1 MTTTTV
7 DYVESH
13 HLWRPMAAISS
24 AKEIKSFATAP
35 MVHHKLLMSN
45 KSLNNLVASTVK
57 YMLTT
62 TKSVVTT
69 STISTTEEEDSGM
82 WYKIE
87 FNEIDDFS
95 MSKHNETS
103 FIVNDTLDYLN
114 GTNAT
119 NATTTNSEV
128 TAELVTM
135 IATGVVLG
143 LLILATVIGNV
154 FVIAAILL
162 ERNLQN
168 VANYLILSLAVADLL
183 VACLVMPLG
192 AVYEVSNEWMLGPEL
207 CDMWTSSDVLCCTA
221 SILHLVAIALDR
233 YWAVTN
239 IDYIHQRTSKR
250 IGTMIVII
258 WCVSFLV
265 CIAPLLGWKDPQWSV
280 RIQDR
285 KCIVSQDIGYQIFA
299 TSSSFYLPLLVILVL
314 YWRIFQTA
322 RKRIRRRQ
330 ILNSANNPAN
340 KNPAAGGIA
349 GGLAAASGTGGIA
362 AAVVTIIG
370 RPLPTISET
379 TTAFTTVSSNNTSP
393 EKTSFAN
400 GLEADPTT
408 TDGGIS
414 CYQPQYTVK
423 RKLKYSADSKR
434 ERKAAKTLAII
445 TGAFVICWLPF
456 FVMAILLPI
465 YKDSFEPYVVSIFLW
480 LGYFNS
486 TLNPII
492 YTIFSP
498 EFRHAFKKI
507 LFGKN
512 YARRNRNFGIKHF
525 Q

>member
-1 MTTTTV
+1 M
-7 DYVESH
+7 DYVRSH
-13 HLWRPMAAISS
+13 HLWRPLAAMSG
-24 AKEIKSFATAP
+24 KEQEPAVIAAP
-35 MVHHKLLMSN
+35 PEN
-45 KSLNNLVASTVK
+45 FSLK
-57 YMLTT
+57 
-62 TKSVVTT
+62 
-69 STISTTEEEDSGM
+69 STIFHNIITIASSTEESNDV
-82 WYKIE
+82 WYPL
-87 FNEIDDFS
+87 DG
-95 MSKHNETS
+95 NETS
-103 FIVNDTLDYLN
+103 NFLVKKIDDSYLYPNYSLLNSNFSSNFSVNRTFNYYQHDETIKI
-114 GTNAT
+114 
-119 NATTTNSEV
+119 
-128 TAELVTM
+128 VTM
-135 IATGVVLG
+135 VGIAVLLG
-143 LLILATVIGNV
+143 FIILATVIGNV

-192 AVYEVSNEWMLGPEL
+192 AVYEVSQEWTLGPEL

-250 IGTMIVII
+250 IGMMIFII
-258 WCVSFLV
+258 WFVSFLV
-265 CIAPLLGWKDPQWSV
+265 CIAPLLGWKDPKWDD
-280 RIQDR
+280 RIRD
-285 KCIVSQDIGYQIFA
+285 KECLISQDLYYQIFA
-299 TSSSFYLPLLVILVL
+299 TASSFYLPLLVILIL

-330 ILNSANNPAN
+330 VIGSGANTSSQ
-340 KNPAAGGIA
+340 NPAAGGIA

-379 TTAFTTVSSNNTSP
+379 TTAFTTVSSNSSP

-400 GLEADPTT
+400 GLEPDMPTT
-408 TDGGIS
+408 TDCS
-414 CYQPQYTVK
+414 MSYQPQHYPIK
-423 RKLKYSADSKR
+423 KKSRDSADSKR

-445 TGAFVICWLPF
+445 TGAFVLCWLPF
-456 FVMAILLPI
+456 FIMAVLLPI
-465 YKDSFEPYVVSIFLW
+465 NANLFEKYVISIFLW

-507 LFGKN
+507 LCGRN
-512 YARRNRNFGIKHF
+512 YARRNKHFGIRHF

>member
-1 MTTTTV
+1 M
-7 DYVESH
+7 DYINSH
-13 HLWRPMAAISS
+13 HMWRPLAAISLNDNFRT
-24 AKEIKSFATAP
+24 IVTAP
-35 MVHHKLLMSN
+35 SIQSKKFHKKVTMMEIHTTRLPPTVFPNYHEDDDDSN
-45 KSLNNLVASTVK
+45 DVWHKIIFDTDSNSIFSRLNETDVNITALS
-57 YMLTT
+57 YN
-62 TKSVVTT
+62 STT
-69 STISTTEEEDSGM
+69 SYGNNS
-82 WYKIE
+82 
-87 FNEIDDFS
+87 FS
-95 MSKHNETS
+95 NETNYS
-103 FIVNDTLDYLN
+103 QD
-114 GTNAT
+114 
-119 NATTTNSEV
+119 V
-128 TAELVTM
+128 TWHLVTM
-135 IATGVVLG
+135 IGTAVVLG

-192 AVYEVSNEWMLGPEL
+192 AVYEVSQEWTLGPEL

-239 IDYIHQRTSKR
+239 IDYIHHRTAKR
-250 IGTMIVII
+250 IGVMIAIV
-258 WCVSFLV
+258 WFVSFLV
-265 CIAPLLGWKDPQWSV
+265 CIAPLLGWKDPGWAS
-280 RIQDR
+280 RLEDK

-299 TSSSFYLPLLVILVL
+299 TSSSFYLPLMVILIL

-330 ILNSANNPAN
+330 ASYGATSSGN

-379 TTAFTTVSSNNTSP
+379 TTAFTTVSSNSNNTSP
-393 EKTSFAN
+393 EKTSFPN
-400 GLEADPTT
+400 GLEPEPTT
-408 TDGGIS
+408 TDFGAIN
-414 CYQPQYTVK
+414 YQPQYYAIK
-423 RKLKYSADSKR
+423 RKKDSADSKR

-456 FVMAILLPI
+456 FIMAVLLPI
-465 YKDSFEPYVVSIFLW
+465 YKDFFKEYIISLFLW

-507 LFGKN
+507 LFGRN
-512 YARRNRNFGIKHF
+512 YARRRNRKLGIKSF

>member
-1 MTTTTV
+1 
-7 DYVESH
+7 
-13 HLWRPMAAISS
+13 
-24 AKEIKSFATAP
+24 
-35 MVHHKLLMSN
+35 MV
-45 KSLNNLVASTVK
+45 
-57 YMLTT
+57 
-62 TKSVVTT
+62 
-69 STISTTEEEDSGM
+69 
-82 WYKIE
+82 
-87 FNEIDDFS
+87 
-95 MSKHNETS
+95 
-103 FIVNDTLDYLN
+103 
-114 GTNAT
+114 
-119 NATTTNSEV
+119 
-128 TAELVTM
+128 
-135 IATGVVLG
+135 
-143 LLILATVIGNV
+143 GNV

-192 AVYEVSNEWMLGPEL
+192 AVYEVSQEWTLGPEL

-250 IGTMIVII
+250 IGMMILII
-258 WCVSFLV
+258 WLVSFFV
-265 CIAPLLGWKDPQWSV
+265 CIAPLLGWKDPNWEL
-280 RIQDR
+280 RIRDK
-285 KCIVSQDIGYQIFA
+285 KC
-299 TSSSFYLPLLVILVL
+299 L
-314 YWRIFQTA
+314 TA

-330 ILNSANNPAN
+330 VITAATQEAA

-362 AAVVTIIG
+362 AAVVTVIG

-379 TTAFTTVSSNNTSP
+379 TTAFTNVSSNNSSP

-400 GLEADPTT
+400 GLEADLPTT
-408 TDGGIS
+408 TECS
-414 CYQPQYTVK
+414 VTYQPQHYPMK
-423 RKLKYSADSKR
+423 RKTRDGMDSKR

-445 TGAFVICWLPF
+445 TGAFVLCWLPF
-456 FVMAILLPI
+456 FIMAVILPI
-465 YKDSFEPYVVSIFLW
+465 DANLFEKYLVSICLW

-507 LFGKN
+507 LCGRN
-512 YARRNRNFGIKHF
+512 YARRNRHFGVKQF

>member
-1 MTTTTV
+1 MM
-7 DYVESH
+7 DYAVSH
-13 HLWRPMAAISS
+13 HLWRPLAA
-24 AKEIKSFATAP
+24 
-35 MVHHKLLMSN
+35 MSVN
-45 KSLNNLVASTVK
+45 DHDQRGVVAVSVSPTETVA
-57 YMLTT
+57 YAVNSMFPE
-62 TKSVVTT
+62 T
-69 STISTTEEEDSGM
+69 STTVNDDVNDVWFSKYYRNNSDWLFESTDSWEVDNVSSVNMTFDGFGFGFG
-82 WYKIE
+82 
-87 FNEIDDFS
+87 FNRTNIDDTIELIT
-95 MSKHNETS
+95 M
-103 FIVNDTLDYLN
+103 I
-114 GTNAT
+114 
-119 NATTTNSEV
+119 V
-128 TAELVTM
+128 TAIL
-135 IATGVVLG
+135 LG
-143 LLILATVIGNV
+143 LIILATVIGNV

-192 AVYEVSNEWMLGPEL
+192 AVYEVSQEWRLGPEL

-250 IGTMIVII
+250 IGVMIFII
-258 WCVSFLV
+258 WAVSFLV
-265 CIAPLLGWKDPQWSV
+265 CIAPLLGWKDVEWDQ
-280 RIQDR
+280 RIRDK
-285 KCIVSQDIGYQIFA
+285 KCIVSQDLYYQIFA
-299 TSSSFYLPLLVILVL
+299 TASSFYLPLLVILIL

-330 ILNSANNPAN
+330 VMTAVKTQAMQ
-340 KNPAAGGIA
+340 NPAAGGIA

-362 AAVVTIIG
+362 AAVVTVIG

-379 TTAFTTVSSNNTSP
+379 TTAFTNVSSNNSSP

-400 GLEADPTT
+400 GLEADMPTT
-408 TDGGIS
+408 TDCS
-414 CYQPQYTVK
+414 TNYQPTPSYPIK
-423 RKLKYSADSKR
+423 RKSRDGVDSKR

-445 TGAFVICWLPF
+445 TGAFVLCWLPF
-456 FVMAILLPI
+456 FIMAVILPI
-465 YKDSFEPYVVSIFLW
+465 NANLFEKYLISIFLW

-507 LFGKN
+507 LCGRN
-512 YARRNRNFGIKHF
+512 YARRNRNFGVKQF